1 MGQFKEY
8 IKLALMNIRSN
19 KVRTFLTMLGI
30 IIGVSSVILIISL
43 GNGVSGEI
51 SGSLDS
57 LAGGQMYVGINSSNT
72 EAADVS
78 FDFSDLEAIEELDG
92 VVGTTPTYNTYG
104 TSISQKGVFTT
115 WITSGTED
123 LELSSKDPLLSG
135 RYFTEEEVNEHKSVC
150 VLKERS
156 AIALFGTADVVGMPI
171 EVEIGNKVMDVTV
184 VGVRKANPSKMF
196 NMMYNEDEVE
206 MEIPYTVF
214 GDAYNWDIASDGF
227 SGFYVFT
234 SGTADTTLL
243 AAQLQAIMEARHNCR
258 GKNVIQIQDFNSVM
272 DQINNV
278 MGTITLF
285 VVVVAGISLLVGGIG
300 VMTIMLVSVT
310 ERTREI
316 GIRKAL
322 GARTGTIMLQF
333 LIESGLIS
341 LCAGII
347 GIITGVALASIVGYF
362 LDFKATIDIVTVLGA
377 SIFSSAVGIFFGI
390 YPAKK
395 AAKLSPIEALRHE

>member
-1 MGQFKEY
+1 
-8 IKLALMNIRSN
+8 
-19 KVRTFLTMLGI
+19 
-30 IIGVSSVILIISL
+30 
-43 GNGVSGEI
+43 
-51 SGSLDS
+51 
-57 LAGGQMYVGINSSNT
+57 
-72 EAADVS
+72 
-78 FDFSDLEAIEELDG
+78 
-92 VVGTTPTYNTYG
+92 
-104 TSISQKGVFTT
+104 
-115 WITSGTED
+115 
-123 LELSSKDPLLSG
+123 
-135 RYFTEEEVNEHKSVC
+135 
-150 VLKERS
+150 
-156 AIALFGTADVVGMPI
+156 
-171 EVEIGNKVMDVTV
+171 
-184 VGVRKANPSKMF
+184 MF
-196 NMMYNEDEVE
+196 NMMYDEDEVE

-214 GDAYNWDIASDGF
+214 GDAYNWDFAADGF

-234 SGTADTTLL
+234 AGTADTTLL
-243 AAQLQAIMEARHNCR
+243 AAQIQAIMESKHNCR
-258 GKNVIQIQDFNSVM
+258 GKNVINIQDFNSVM

-377 SIFSSAVGIFFGI
+377 SVFSSAVGIFFGI